1 VGLET
6 AGRRA
11 EAVIT
16 AKAESDD
23 AGSSAG
29 FPGAAIAR
37 FGSVV
42 ATRLPD
48 LADHAPYNKARGF
61 SLGDAHELADIVDF
75 YDEVGVR
82 PSVEVLEPDTTGELG
97 ELLGDAGFSP
107 IADGITLHV
116 TPTGVLPIEVSGVEI
131 REVGRA
137 ERDRYIE
144 VLIDAYELPSRASAL
159 RQMFAHE
166 HTNPGVR
173 RYLAWVDGAPAAAA
187 ALYTRDGTGLFVG
200 AATLPGFRRHGCR
213 SALIARR
220 LADAAADSD
229 LVVVTAAAG
238 SASQENLARH
248 GFATTHHRT
257 LWRQHDE
264 TP

>member
-6 AGRRA
+6 TGQRA

-16 AKAESDD
+16 AKAKCDY
-23 AGSSAG
+23 AGLSAG

-42 ATRLPD
+42 ATRLPT
-48 LADHAPYNKARGF
+48 LADHAPYNKARHF
-61 SLGDAHELADIVDF
+61 SLGDAHELADIVAF
-75 YDEVGVR
+75 YDDVGVR
-82 PSVEVLEPDTTGELG
+82 PSVEVLEPDTTDELG

-116 TPTGVLPIEVSGVEI
+116 TPNDDSPMQLSGVEI

-137 ERDRYIE
+137 DRNRYVG
-144 VLIDAYELPSRASAL
+144 VLHDAYELPSRASVL

-166 HTNPGVR
+166 HTRPGLR
-173 RYLAWVDGAPAAAA
+173 RYLAWVDGAPVAAA
-187 ALYTRDGTGLFVG
+187 ALYTGDGTGLLAG
-200 AATLPGFRRHGCR
+200 AATLPAFRRHGCQ
-213 SALIARR
+213 SALIGQR

-229 LVVVTAAAG
+229 LVVATAAAG

-248 GFATTHHRT
+248 GFERTHHRT

>member
-1 VGLET
+1 VGSQT
-6 AGRRA
+6 TGQRA

-16 AKAESDD
+16 AKAKSDF
-23 AGSSAG
+23 AGLSAG

-42 ATRLPD
+42 ATRLPT
-48 LADHAPYNKARGF
+48 LADQAPYNKARQF
-61 SLGDAHELADIVDF
+61 SLGDAHVLADIVAF
-75 YDEVGVR
+75 YDEVGIR
-82 PSVEVLEPDTTGELG
+82 SSVEVLEPDTTGELG
-97 ELLGDAGFSP
+97 EQLGAAGFSP

-116 TPTGVLPIEVSGVEI
+116 TPTGVFPIHVSGVEI

-137 ERDRYIE
+137 EQDRYIE
-144 VLIDAYELPSRASAL
+144 VLIDAYELPARASAL

-166 HTNPGVR
+166 HTGPGLR
-173 RYLAWVDGAPAAAA
+173 RYLAWIDGAPAAAA
-187 ALYTRDGTGLFVG
+187 ALYTRDGTGLFAG
-200 AATLPGFRRHGCR
+200 AATLPAFRRHGCQ

-248 GFATTHHRT
+248 GFETTHHRT
-257 LWRQHDE
+257 LWRQHE
-264 TP
+264 KTP